1 HLTVN
6 DWLEKQVYHPEQ
18 QKHIILWNLLGSYA
32 WHGRHHTA
40 HITAL
45 KERMHW

>member
-1 HLTVN
+1 VIL
-6 DWLEKQVYHPEQ
+6 HPEMGTLTLDQ
-18 QKHIILWNLLGSYA
+18 VLALYA

-45 KERMHW
+45 RERNRW